1 MMSRLTVVQSRGT
14 LSVVVAGVAMLL
26 VSSAAATTAK
36 PSPKAA
42 FDARVRAIGTQ
53 AQHALLALPPSTTAT
68 NPTDAAATAAQLQA
82 IYQQVARRMAALTTP
97 KAIQAD
103 FKILL
108 ASYQAAA
115 RYAGAWRDALLHGTA
130 QQAAEASH
138 KLYLNPES
146 VRATNAMGRM
156 SVKGYYFG
164 TFFH

>member
-1 MMSRLTVVQSRGT
+1 MIV
-14 LSVVVAGVAMLL
+14 
-26 VSSAAATTAK
+26 VSSATAATAK

-42 FDARVRAIGTQ
+42 FSARVRAIGTQ
-53 AQHALLALPPSTTAT
+53 AQHALLALPPTTSAT

-82 IYQQVARRMAALTTP
+82 IYQQVARRMTALTPP
-97 KAIQAD
+97 KAIKAD

-130 QQAAEASH
+130 QQAADAAH
-138 KLYLNPES
+138 KLYLNPEN
-146 VRATNAMGRM
+146 VRASNAMGRI
-156 SVKGYYFG
+156 SLKGYYFG